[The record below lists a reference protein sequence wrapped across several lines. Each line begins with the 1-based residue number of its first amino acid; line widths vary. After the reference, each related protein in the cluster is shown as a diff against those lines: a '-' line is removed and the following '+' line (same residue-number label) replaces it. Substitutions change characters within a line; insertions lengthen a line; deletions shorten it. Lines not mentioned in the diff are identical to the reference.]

1 MNVNVRWWAL
11 PLMCLALQ
19 VNAQV
24 NAQANG
30 PVNAQASAQAD
41 AQAGAQANA
50 QGSAPVDAPGSAGP
64 NAAAATP
71 STPQVAKPD
80 ALPTKA
86 DVDARLDRL
95 YGAHQPYADFLAAL
109 QKASAA
115 NDKQAIANMVHYPF
129 STMLA
134 ARRKV
139 LKTPKAFLA
148 RYDDIMTPKVR
159 AAIAAQTYETLFSN
173 SNGLMIGS
181 GQVWFTGKCVD
192 ATCAK
197 PARIGISA
205 INH

>member
-1 MNVNVRWWAL
+1 MKVNVRWWGL
-11 PLMCLALQ
+11 LLVCLAL
-19 VNAQV
+19 
-24 NAQANG
+24 
-30 PVNAQASAQAD
+30 PVNAQNATPAD
-41 AQAGAQANA
+41 RADS
-50 QGSAPVDAPGSAGP
+50 GSTESVTAPGGTPAG
-64 NAAAATP
+64 TP
-71 STPQVAKPD
+71 APAPTPVLAPPPSPSPEPL
-80 ALPTKA
+80 ATKA

-115 NDKQAIANMVHYPF
+115 NDRQAIANMVHYPF
-129 STMLA
+129 STLLA

-197 PARIGISA
+197 PPRIGISA

>member
-24 NAQANG
+24 NAQVSAQ
-30 PVNAQASAQAD
+30 VNA
-41 AQAGAQANA
+41 AG
-50 QGSAPVDAPGSAGP
+50 STPVDAPGSAETNTPAGTP
-64 NAAAATP
+64 AVPQTAT
-71 STPQVAKPD
+71 PD
-80 ALPTKA
+80 ALPTRA

-95 YGAHQPYADFLAAL
+95 YGTHQPYADFLAAL

-115 NDKQAIANMVHYPF
+115 NDRQAIANMVHYPF

>member
-1 MNVNVRWWAL
+1 MNVRWWAL
-11 PLMCLALQ
+11 PLICLAW
-19 VNAQV
+19 
-24 NAQANG
+24 
-30 PVNAQASAQAD
+30 
-41 AQAGAQANA
+41 QANA
-50 QGSAPVDAPGSAGP
+50 QSVAETS
-64 NAAAATP
+64 AATAAPLP
-71 STPQVAKPD
+71 S
-80 ALPTKA
+80 KA
-86 DVDARLDRL
+86 VVDARLDRL

-109 QKASAA
+109 QKAVAA
-115 NDKQAIANMVHYPF
+115 DDRPAVANLVHYPF

>member
-1 MNVNVRWWAL
+1 MNVNVRWWGML
-11 PLMCLALQ
+11 LVCLAL
-19 VNAQV
+19 
-24 NAQANG
+24 
-30 PVNAQASAQAD
+30 PVNAQNVTPAD
-41 AQAGAQANA
+41 RADS
-50 QGSAPVDAPGSAGP
+50 GSTAPVTTPAETPAPAP
-64 NAAAATP
+64 VLAPPP
-71 STPQVAKPD
+71 SPSPEPLA
-80 ALPTKA
+80 TKA

-95 YGAHQPYADFLAAL
+95 YGAHQPYADFLVAL

-115 NDKQAIANMVHYPF
+115 NDRQAIANMVHYPF
-129 STMLA
+129 STLLA

-197 PARIGISA
+197 PPRIGISA